1 MAALNLE
8 KAIEKAY
15 EIMDP
20 RYGLYVPDIQTLVK
34 KDKFD
39 AIEAAFAVGYLQG
52 TKATKHKMAK
62 AAQ

>member
-1 MAALNLE
+1 
-8 KAIEKAY
+8 
-15 EIMDP
+15 MDP

-52 TKATKHKMAK
+52 TKATKRKMAK
-62 AAQ
+62 AEK